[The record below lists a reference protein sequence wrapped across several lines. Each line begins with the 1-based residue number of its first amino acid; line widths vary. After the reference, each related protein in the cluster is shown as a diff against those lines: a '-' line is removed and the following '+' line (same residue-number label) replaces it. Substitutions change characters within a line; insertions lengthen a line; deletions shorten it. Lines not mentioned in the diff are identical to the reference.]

1 MIPRDTFFFEITLR
15 LYSLQELSYQPEE
28 FLAPELILTQEITKI
43 I

>member
-1 MIPRDTFFFEITLR
+1 MIPGDTFFFEITPR
-15 LYSLQELSYQPEE
+15 LYSLQGLSYQPGE